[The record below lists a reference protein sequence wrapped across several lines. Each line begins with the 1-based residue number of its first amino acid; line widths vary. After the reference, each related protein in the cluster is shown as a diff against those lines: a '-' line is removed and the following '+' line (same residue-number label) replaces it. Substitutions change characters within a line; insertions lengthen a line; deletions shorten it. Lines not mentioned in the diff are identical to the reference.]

1 MDDNQI
7 IALYWQRNEQAISET
22 ETKYGSYCRSIVYG
36 ILQNGA
42 DTEECINDTWLRAWD
57 AIPPQKPAR
66 LSAFLGRIAR
76 NLALMKLRERART
89 QDLPPEDWESFAIDS
104 HDVTTEDRT
113 VLAAALSTLS
123 DQERQIIM
131 LHVTAGLKH
140 REIAEMLGMP
150 LATVLSK
157 YARSLKKLK
166 KALEEDSFP
175 NKEVQ

>member
-76 NLALMKLRERART
+76 NLALDRYDYNHAAKRSG
-89 QDLPPEDWESFAIDS
+89 SFDQ
-104 HDVTTEDRT
+104 
-113 VLAAALSTLS
+113 LLSELN
-123 DQERQIIM
+123 ECI
-131 LHVTAGLKH
+131 
-140 REIAEMLGMP
+140 P
-150 LATVLSK
+150 
-157 YARSLKKLK
+157 
-166 KALEEDSFP
+166 
-175 NKEVQ
+175 

>member
-89 QDLPPEDWESFAIDS
+89 QDLPQEDWASFAIDS

-113 VLAAALSTLS
+113 VLTAALSTLS
-123 DQERQIIM
+123 DEERQIIM

-140 REIAEMLGMP
+140 REIAQLLELP
-150 LATVLSK
+150 LSTVLSK
-157 YARSLKKLK
+157 YRRALSKLK
-166 KALEEDSFP
+166 QKLEVGDAR
-175 NKEVQ
+175 